1 MKTMT
6 VTHGEWV
13 SYRSSLVLQDDE
25 FEALRAALES
35 DNARERRDAQQTLL
49 ERLQFEPAQLRQMV
63 ARSEA
68 ALEAIDFDL
77 PVRLRDAA

>member
-1 MKTMT
+1 MKTLT

-13 SYRSSLVLQDDE
+13 SYRSNLVLPDDE
-25 FEALRAALES
+25 FEVLRAALES
-35 DNARERRDAQQTLL
+35 DDLRERREAQQTLL
-49 ERLQFEPAQLRQMV
+49 ERLQYEPAQLRQMV